1 MSRLRFKE
9 SSVRRVLLFLL
20 LVLCVGGLAGCAYL
34 AGAFEQNSGKKVLAT
49 YTGMDDKSVAI
60 VTDVDPATALE
71 YVSARAEIGAF
82 VTAQFQQNMPKV
94 KLLRY
99 QDVIRWQ
106 DDTLQWQGLREK
118 EIGKHFSVDRVLYI
132 ELLDYRTREPGATNL
147 LRGRIHALA
156 RVFEVETPGPSAVW
170 EKEFDVFWPPLEPQ
184 DVLHSN
190 DTAVRKRVLEYFSE
204 DLVGQFYDHR
214 RFDPSVREQAE

>member
-1 MSRLRFKE
+1 M
-9 SSVRRVLLFLL
+9 RRVLPL
-20 LVLCVGGLAGCAYL
+20 LVLLGAACVTAGCGFL
-34 AGAFEQNSGKKVLAT
+34 AGAYEQNNGKKVVAA
-49 YTGMDDKSVAI
+49 YTGLDDKSVAI
-60 VTDVDPATALE
+60 VTDVDPATAME

-82 VTAQFQQNMPKV
+82 VTAHFQQFMPKV

-118 EIGKHFSVDRVLYI
+118 DIGKHFSVDRVLYI

-147 LRGRIHALA
+147 MRGRIHALA
-156 RVFEVETPGPSAVW
+156 RVFEVDTPGPNAAW
-170 EKEFDVFWPPLEPQ
+170 EKEFDTYWPPLEPQ
-184 DVLHSN
+184 DVSHVN
-190 DTAVRKRVLEYFSE
+190 DTAVRKRVLELFSY

-214 RFDPSVREQAE
+214 QFNQSIREQAE